1 MFTLS
6 SMDKGIEFDILEKIE
21 VFGENMWF
29 AVLSRCL
36 YKCYPN
42 LTHRKDCEPRSWAV
56 AGRPAVL
63 CDGRNYS
70 HWCVKEQTN
79 HLHENQKTTAS
90 LMTTHIFQ
98 VPLVL
103 ECTSREK
110 FLGHLHSIQRYHC
123 HHQG

>member
-90 LMTTHIFQ
+90 LMTTHFSSS
-98 VPLVL
+98 P
-103 ECTSREK
+103 CS
-110 FLGHLHSIQRYHC
+110 
-123 HHQG
+123 